1 MFNSQSEFKNSTKIA
16 YDDLKSNT
24 SMKLNAFRALLVG
37 STPFNTV
44 AAYMAH
50 LNAEDPLKSLSG
62 PKTQDELSLS
72 DLVNLFYYNNLTIV
86 SDNEND
92 RIQVV
97 IKDTYIDIS
106 YQYHARSGEL
116 KKVQHTLELSQLK
129 EYKLDKGVFTFIDDV
144 DIEVKI
150 GFTTKDFLYSGKD
163 IKKVQVHNSFLQLKC
178 VDIANG
184 HIIEDFIYIDN
195 KDGFALRRAGDRFET
210 YMHVLTGFAK
220 EDRGHN
226 DKMDRDK
233 VKAIIATG
241 QHTYDGRTITLT
253 EIK

>member
-1 MFNSQSEFKNSTKIA
+1 
-16 YDDLKSNT
+16 
-24 SMKLNAFRALLVG
+24 MKLNAFRALLVG

-44 AAYMAH
+44 AAYMTH

-62 PKTQDELSLS
+62 PKTQEKLSLS
-72 DLVNLFYYNNLTIV
+72 DLVNLFYYNDLTIIN
-86 SDNEND
+86 DNDND
-92 RIQVV
+92 RIQVI
-97 IKDTYIDIS
+97 IKETYINLTF
-106 YQYHARSGEL
+106 QYHTRSGEL

-129 EYKLDKGVFTFIDDV
+129 EYKLAEGVFTFIDDG
-144 DIEVKI
+144 DMEVKI
-150 GFTTKDFLYSGKD
+150 GFTARDFLYYGKD
-163 IKKVQVHNSFLQLKC
+163 IKKVQRYHSFLQLKC

-184 HIIEDFIYIDN
+184 HIVEDFIYIDN

-210 YMHVLTGFAK
+210 YIHVLTGFAE

-233 VKAIIATG
+233 VKAIIAKG